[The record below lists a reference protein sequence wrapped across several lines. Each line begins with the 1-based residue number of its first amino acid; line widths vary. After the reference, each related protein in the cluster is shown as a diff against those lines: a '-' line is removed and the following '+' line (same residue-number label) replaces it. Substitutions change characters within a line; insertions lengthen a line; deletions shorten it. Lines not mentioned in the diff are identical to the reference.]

1 MFSSDLYLWGV
12 AYRLMGTA
20 AKIQYLQKLIP
31 YCHVC
36 RKRNKMQENQ
46 VWTFFSIEVS
56 LLRFFVFYVE
66 LCFNQ
71 IEIPADLGSI

>member
-1 MFSSDLYLWGV
+1 MRCGIQIDGNRGKDSVFAEIDSLLSRVQKEEQDARKSGV
-12 AYRLMGTA
+12 NL
-20 AKIQYLQKLIP
+20 
-31 YCHVC
+31 
-36 RKRNKMQENQ
+36 
-46 VWTFFSIEVS
+46 FFIEVS